1 MKRKT
6 LLYGFSIFA
15 MFFGSGNLVYPLQVG
30 LKDPSNWLYGYLGFF
45 CSGIILPF
53 CGLFVIKLHKGD
65 YNAFF
70 AEAGSFAKFSIPLIT
85 LSLLG
90 SFGVI
95 PRCIT
100 VAHGGFEYAY
110 PGTSLMIFSLIFCGL
125 CYIFCLKDQIMFKIL
140 GQILTPVLLGFLVL
154 LIIVGIFNAVSDPD
168 IYASYIKHSHDVT
181 NNLVTANNP
190 HSVIDIFFSG
200 FVIGYNTMDLLAAFF
215 FSALIFK
222 EIEKIVP
229 DQIGNSVIKAALK
242 PSIIGMLMLS
252 LVYFGFVYLGAVYS
266 YITEGINPELIL
278 PAISTFVLGKY
289 GSLIISIIIIFACLT
304 TAVALSQIYAKY
316 LCGLFKI
323 QENRYPT
330 ILAIITLISFFISTL
345 DFGGIALVLGPILNL
360 LYPALIML
368 TLTSILLPGYQ
379 LLKILGFYGIIVLMI
394 FKSGLNFLYF

>member
-1 MKRKT
+1 MKKKT

-30 LKDPSNWLYGYLGFF
+30 VEDPSNWLYGYLGFF

-53 CGLFVIKLHKGD
+53 CGVFVIKLYKGD

-70 AEAGSFAKFSIPLIT
+70 AEAGGIAKVAIPLVT

-110 PGTSLMIFSLIFCGL
+110 PHTSLVLFSIMFCGL

-140 GQILTPVLLGFLVL
+140 GQVLTPILLGFLVL
-154 LIIVGIFNAVSDPD
+154 LIVVGVFDAVSNPD
-168 IYASYIKHSHDVT
+168 IYLSYLEHSKVITSSLLSKDENHSAIDV
-181 NNLVTANNP
+181 
-190 HSVIDIFFSG
+190 FFSG
-200 FVIGYNTMDLLAAFF
+200 FVIGYNTMDLLAAYF

-222 EIEKIVP
+222 EIEKIIPEQV
-229 DQIGNSVIKAALK
+229 GKSVIKAALK
-242 PSIIGMLMLS
+242 PSVIGMLMLA
-252 LVYFGFVYLGAVYS
+252 LVYFGFVYLGATYS
-266 YITEGINPELIL
+266 YLVKGVSAEMIL
-278 PAISTFVLGKY
+278 PAISTSVLGRY

-316 LCGLFKI
+316 LCKLFKVKDK
-323 QENRYPT
+323 NYPGVLAAIT
-330 ILAIITLISFFISTL
+330 IISFFVSTL
-345 DFGGIALVLGPILNL
+345 DFSGIAAILGPVLSIC
-360 LYPALIML
+360 YPALIML
-368 TLTSILLPGYQ
+368 TLMSIIVSGH
-379 LLKILGFYGIIVLMI
+379 KVMKTIGFYGMILIVI
-394 FKSGLNFLYF
+394 FMDFI

>member
-1 MKRKT
+1 MKKKT

-30 LKDPSNWLYGYLGFF
+30 VEDPSNWLYGYLGFF

-53 CGLFVIKLHKGD
+53 CGVFVIKLYQGD

-70 AEAGSFAKFSIPLIT
+70 AEAGSVAKVAIPLIT

-110 PGTSLMIFSLIFCGL
+110 PGISLVLFSIIFCSL
-125 CYIFCLKDQIMFKIL
+125 CYIFCLKDKLMFKIL
-140 GQILTPVLLGFLVL
+140 GKILTPILLGFLVL
-154 LIIVGIFNAVSDPD
+154 LIVVGIFNTFNNPD
-168 IYASYIKHSHDVT
+168 IYASYLKHSKAVASDLFAKDKTHSGMDVF
-181 NNLVTANNP
+181 LSA
-190 HSVIDIFFSG
+190 
-200 FVIGYNTMDLLAAFF
+200 FVIGYNTMDLLAAYF

-222 EIEKIVP
+222 EIEKLVP
-229 DQIGNSVIKAALK
+229 DQLGNSVMKAALK
-242 PSIIGMLMLS
+242 PSIIGMSMLA
-252 LVYFGFVYLGAVYS
+252 LVYLGFVYLGAIYS
-266 YITEGINPELIL
+266 YLVEEISPELIL

-316 LCGLFKI
+316 LCTLFKLE
-323 QENRYPT
+323 QKRYPH
-330 ILAIITLISFFISTL
+330 ILAIITIVSFFVSTL
-345 DFGGIALVLGPILNL
+345 DFTGIASILGPVLSL
-360 LYPALIML
+360 CYPALIVL
-368 TLTSILLPGYQ
+368 TLMSIFVSGHKLM
-379 LLKILGFYGIIVLMI
+379 KTIGFYGMI
-394 FKSGLNFLYF
+394 FLVLLIDFM